1 MLDVKLLNVTSVLH
15 VDNNSFTS
23 PLIIGTFE
31 KRALAPKRKI
41 VGRNQ

>member
-1 MLDVKLLNVTSVLH
+1 MLDVKLVNVTSVLH

-23 PLIIGTFE
+23 PFIIGTFE
-31 KRALAPKRKI
+31 KRALTPKGKT